1 MNMFW
6 KRSEFWLSLAATIG
20 GFLQTQN
27 ADPISQICGS
37 ILIAIG
43 AGTYTHGRAKV
54 KASGRE
60 PKND

>member
-1 MNMFW
+1 MWW

-20 GFLQTQN
+20 GFLQTQIQ
-27 ADPISQICGS
+27 DPISQVCGS